1 MTKCDFIYRFFDIFF
16 SLLATITLAPLL
28 ILIALLLRFTG
39 ENEVFYKQIRI
50 GKFGKKIIV
59 FKFATM
65 FKNSSN
71 MGTGT
76 VTILNDPRVL
86 PMGRLLRKTKLNEL
100 PQLFNVLL
108 GDMSLVGPR
117 PQTERCFNAFPKK
130 YQNEITKVRPG
141 LSGVGSIFFRNE
153 EQMLTD
159 ADNAELLY
167 DTIIM
172 PYKGKLE
179 EWFIENQSI
188 KLYFIIIWV
197 TLVSL
202 FARRMSLQ
210 KTLFK
215 DIPKPPKELEMYF

>member
-1 MTKCDFIYRFFDIFF
+1 MTKCNRIYRFFDIFF
-16 SLLATITLAPLL
+16 SLLAIIVLAPLL

-50 GKFGKKIIV
+50 GQFGKKIIV

-65 FKNSSN
+65 LKNSSN

-86 PMGRLLRKTKLNEL
+86 PIGRFLRKTKLNEL
-100 PQLFNVLL
+100 PQLFNVLS

-117 PQTERCFNAFPKK
+117 PQTERCFEAFPKK

-141 LSGVGSIFFRNE
+141 ISGVGSIFFRNE

-179 EWFIENQSI
+179 EWFIENQSL
-188 KLYFIIIWV
+188 KLYFIVIWV

-202 FARRMSLQ
+202 FARKMSLQ
-210 KTLFK
+210 KTLFI
-215 DIPKPPKELEMYF
+215 DIPKPPEELEIYF